1 MPIADL
7 EMRRR
12 PTRMKRPVLMVTAFL
27 ILFAPSRAAAQLRL
41 LVGGAMAEPVK
52 KVGASFLNNLT
63 TDTSGALQNKLRSG
77 EKADVIIVSAP
88 AMDALENEDQI
99 VPGTRVD
106 LARGLIGVGMRPGA
120 KAPDLS
126 SPEAFKKAMLAAKSV
141 SYVDPKAGGT
151 SGTYMAGLF
160 QKMGIAQ
167 EIQKKTVFRNQ
178 GSEVADAVA
187 KGSAEIGI
195 TFTSEMVTNKG
206 VKLAGLLPDSIQL
219 PTNYSVAIPVGATHA
234 DAAPAFLKQMKNP
247 LTQAAIQEAGL
258 EPIQN
263 PQNH

>member
-1 MPIADL
+1 
-7 EMRRR
+7 
-12 PTRMKRPVLMVTAFL
+12 MKRPVLMVTAFL

-52 KVGASFLNNLT
+52 KVGASFKNNLT

-88 AMDALENEDQI
+88 AMDALEKEDRI

-126 SPEAFKKAMLAAKSV
+126 SPEAFKKAMLAARTV

-160 QKMGIAQ
+160 QKMGLADQI
-167 EIQKKTVFRNQ
+167 KGKVVFRDQ
-178 GSEVADAVA
+178 GSRVADAVA
-187 KGSAEIGI
+187 NGEAELGI
-195 TFTSEMVTNKG
+195 TFISEMQPNKG
-206 VKLAGLLPDSIQL
+206 VRVIGPLPEAIQS
-219 PTNYSVAIPVGATHA
+219 PTIYAAAIPLGAPNA
-234 DAAPAFLKQMKNP
+234 EAARAFLSMIASP
-247 LTQAAIQEAGL
+247 DARGAITR
-258 EPIQN
+258 
-263 PQNH
+263 

>member
-1 MPIADL
+1 
-7 EMRRR
+7 
-12 PTRMKRPVLMVTAFL
+12 MKKPVLMLTIVL
-27 ILFAPSRAAAQLRL
+27 VLFAPGRAAAQVKL
-41 LVGGAMAEPVK
+41 LVGGAMAEPAK
-52 KVGASFLNNLT
+52 KVGAGFKSNLT

-88 AMDALENEDQI
+88 AMDALEKENRI
-99 VPGTRVD
+99 VPGTRID

-126 SPEAFKKAMLAAKSV
+126 SPEAFKKAMLGAKSV

-167 EIQKKTVFRNQ
+167 EMQKKTVFRNQ

-187 KGSAEIGI
+187 KGDAEIGI
-195 TFTSEMVTNKG
+195 TFTSEMIQNKG
-206 VKLAGLLPDSIQL
+206 VKLAGTLPDAIQL
-219 PTNYSVAIPVGATHA
+219 PTIYTGAVPMG
-234 DAAPAFLKQMKNP
+234 APNPDGGRAFLKALKAP
-247 LTQAAIQEAGL
+247 AGLAAIKEAGL
-258 EPIQN
+258 EPIQGR
-263 PQNH
+263 

>member
-1 MPIADL
+1 
-7 EMRRR
+7 
-12 PTRMKRPVLMVTAFL
+12 MKKPVLMLMTILV
-27 ILFAPSRAAAQLRL
+27 LFAPSPAAAQLRL

-52 KVGASFLNNLT
+52 KVGADFKISLT

-88 AMDALENEDQI
+88 AMDALEKEKRI

-126 SPEAFKKAMLAAKSV
+126 SADAFKKAMLAAKSV

-151 SGTYMAGLF
+151 SGTYIAGLF

-167 EIQKKTVFRNQ
+167 EMQSKTVFRNQ

-187 KGSAEIGI
+187 KGDAEIGI
-195 TFTSEMVTNKG
+195 TFTSEMLTNKG
-206 VKLAGLLPDSIQL
+206 VKLAGLLPDAIQL
-219 PTNYSVAIPVGATHA
+219 PTIYTGAVPVGAPNP
-234 DAAPAFLKQMKNP
+234 DGGRAFLKALKAP
-247 LTQAAIQEAGL
+247 AGLVAIKGAGL
-258 EPIQN
+258 EPIQGR
-263 PQNH
+263 

>member
-27 ILFAPSRAAAQLRL
+27 IFFAPSRAAAQLRL
-41 LVGGAMAEPVK
+41 LVGGAMTEPVK
-52 KVGASFLNNLT
+52 KVGANFKNNLT

-88 AMDALENEDQI
+88 AMDALEKESRI
-99 VPGTRVD
+99 IPGTRVD
-106 LARGLIGVGMRPGA
+106 LARGLIGVGMRPGT

-126 SPEAFKKAMLAAKSV
+126 SAEAFKKAMLAAKSV

-151 SGTYMAGLF
+151 SGTYIAGLF

-167 EIQKKTVFRNQ
+167 DMQKKTVFRNQ
-178 GSEVADAVA
+178 GSEVADAIA
-187 KGSAEIGI
+187 KGDAEIGI
-195 TFTSEMVTNKG
+195 TFTSEMITNKG
-206 VKLAGLLPDSIQL
+206 VKLAGTLPDAIQL
-219 PTNYSVAIPVGATHA
+219 PTIYSGAVPVGAPNP
-234 DAAPAFLKQMKNP
+234 DAARAFLQAMKAP
-247 LTQAAIQEAGL
+247 AGVAAIKEAGL
-258 EPIQN
+258 DAVSEK
-263 PQNH
+263 

>member
-52 KVGASFLNNLT
+52 KVGASFKNNLT

-88 AMDALENEDQI
+88 AMDALEKEKRI
-99 VPGTRVD
+99 VPGSRVD
-106 LARGLIGVGMRPGA
+106 LARGVIGVGMRAGT

-126 SPEAFKKAMLAAKSV
+126 SADAFKKAMLAAKSV
-141 SYVDPKAGGT
+141 SYVDPKGAPNPDGGR
-151 SGTYMAGLF
+151 AFLRALRAPA
-160 QKMGIAQ
+160 GIA
-167 EIQKKTVFRNQ
+167 
-178 GSEVADAVA
+178 
-187 KGSAEIGI
+187 
-195 TFTSEMVTNKG
+195 
-206 VKLAGLLPDSIQL
+206 
-219 PTNYSVAIPVGATHA
+219 AI
-234 DAAPAFLKQMKNP
+234 K
-247 LTQAAIQEAGL
+247 EAGL
-258 EPIQN
+258 EPA
-263 PQNH
+263 P

>member
-1 MPIADL
+1 MPSAHL

-12 PTRMKRPVLMVTAFL
+12 LALMKRPVLMVTAFL

-52 KVGASFLNNLT
+52 KGGANFKNNLT
-63 TDTSGALQNKLRSG
+63 FETSGALQNKLRSG

-88 AMDALENEDQI
+88 AMDALEKENRI

-187 KGSAEIGI
+187 KGDAEFGI
-195 TFTSEMVTNKG
+195 TFTSEMITNKG
-206 VKLAGLLPDSIQL
+206 VKLAGTSPDAIQIPSIF
-219 PTNYSVAIPVGATHA
+219 SGAVPA
-234 DAAPAFLKQMKNP
+234 GAPNPDAARAFLQAMKAP
-247 LTQAAIQEAGL
+247 GGVAAIKEAGL
-258 EPIQN
+258 ESISSK
-263 PQNH
+263 

>member
-88 AMDALENEDQI
+88 AMDALEKENRI
-99 VPGTRVD
+99 MPGTRVD
-106 LARGLIGVGMRPGA
+106 VARGLIGVGMRPGA
-120 KAPDLS
+120 KSPDLS
-126 SPEAFKKAMLAAKSV
+126 SADAFKKAVLAARSV

-151 SGTYMAGLF
+151 SGTYIAGLF
-160 QKMGIAQ
+160 QRLGIAA
-167 EIQKKTVFRNQ
+167 EMQKKTVFRNQ

-187 KGSAEIGI
+187 RGEAELGI
-195 TFTSEMVTNKG
+195 TFTSEMMTNKG
-206 VKLAGLLPDSIQL
+206 VKVAGFLPRSIQI
-219 PTNYSVAIPVGATHA
+219 PTHYSPPTPAGAPNA
-234 DAAPAFLKQMKNP
+234 GAARTFPDRMEKP
-247 LTQAAIQEAGL
+247 QAPSACK
-258 EPIQN
+258 
-263 PQNH
+263 

>member
-1 MPIADL
+1 
-7 EMRRR
+7 
-12 PTRMKRPVLMVTAFL
+12 MKKPVLMLTTVL
-27 ILFAPSRAAAQLRL
+27 VLFAPGRAAAQVKL
-41 LVGGAMAEPVK
+41 LVGGAMAEPVR
-52 KVGASFLNNLT
+52 KVGAAFKSNLT

-88 AMDALENEDQI
+88 AMDALEKENRI

-151 SGTYMAGLF
+151 SGTYMADLF

-167 EIQKKTVFRNQ
+167 EMQKKTVFRNQ
-178 GSEVADAVA
+178 GSEVADAIA
-187 KGSAEIGI
+187 KGYAEIGI
-195 TFTSEMVTNKG
+195 TFTSEMIQNQG
-206 VKLAGLLPDSIQL
+206 VKLAGTLPDAIQL
-219 PTNYSVAIPVGATHA
+219 PTIYTGAVPA
-234 DAAPAFLKQMKNP
+234 GAPNPDGGRAFLKALKAP
-247 LTQAAIQEAGL
+247 PGIAAIKEAGL
-258 EPIQN
+258 EPIQLR
-263 PQNH
+263 